1 LRRSSEEDGVRS
13 GAILC
18 DLVRLDKDGGAA
30 MWDPRSSARDSGFGG
45 RRGRLTGGTRQAVST
60 SMSSV
65 GWAAQSKGDGPHGAI
80 SAQVR

>member
-1 LRRSSEEDGVRS
+1 V
-13 GAILC
+13 ILC

-60 SMSSV
+60 SMSSA

>member
-1 LRRSSEEDGVRS
+1 M
-13 GAILC
+13 
-18 DLVRLDKDGGAA
+18 RLDKDGGAA

-60 SMSSV
+60 SMSLA